1 MKNMRKSIP
10 FLPGFHPRVMRRKPR
25 SAQQKFAEKMILFKQ
40 KSFKQ
45 IGELFENFIPRT
57 LLKPER
63 EGAMS
68 RQRLFSKE
76 NTFWAFFSQV
86 LDADGGCKEVIR
98 KLQSYAS
105 IKGVKVP
112 SSSTASYCTARK
124 KLDEQMLSGVFEHT
138 AAQLDKI
145 PESGLLNNRRIIV
158 VDGTGVSMPDTPE
171 NQGVWPQWSSQK
183 PGCGFPNARICAC
196 FSLESGALLS
206 YAIGNKKSHELL
218 MFRKQWK
225 MFKRGDIFLGDKGF
239 CSYFDIA
246 NLEGQGVD
254 SVVTLARRAPVR
266 PPGSL
271 KKLGP
276 DDLLITWERPR
287 YNAKLSYSKE
297 AWDALPP
304 ELVLRQLK
312 VRVKYRGFRTQ
323 WFHIVTTLLDA
334 TRYPAEELAE
344 LYFKRWDV
352 ELFFRDVKITMGLD
366 VLRCLTPEMIR
377 KEILMYFI
385 AYNCVRRLMYEAAE
399 EADIEV
405 RVVSFKGSVQALRS
419 WEPHL
424 NQAKISRI
432 ERSRLI
438 SDLYDAVT
446 NTPIRQRPG
455 RSEPRCIKRRKKNY
469 QLMTS
474 PRREIRVIAHRSKYQ
489 AENA

>member
-1 MKNMRKSIP
+1 MRNTRNEMP
-10 FLPGFHPRVMRRKPR
+10 MLPGFHLRTLRRKPR
-25 SAQQKFAEKMILFKQ
+25 SAQQKLAEKIALLKQ

-45 IGELFENFIPRT
+45 IGEVFEKFIPRT
-57 LLKPER
+57 FLKQEQD
-63 EGAMS
+63 GAMS
-68 RQRLFSKE
+68 RRRLFSKE

-105 IKGVKVP
+105 IKGIKVP

-124 KLDEQMLSGVFEHT
+124 KLDEQMLSGIFEHT
-138 AAQLDKI
+138 AERLNKM
-145 PESGLLNNRRIIV
+145 PEAGFLNNRRVIV

-171 NQGVWPQWSSQK
+171 NQGAWPQWSSQK
-183 PGCGFPNARICAC
+183 PGCGFPTARICAC

-218 MFRKQWK
+218 LFRKQWPL
-225 MFKRGDIFLGDKGF
+225 FKRGDIFLGDKGF

-246 NLEGQGVD
+246 SLEKQGVG

-266 PPGSL
+266 PSGSL

-276 DDLLITWERPR
+276 DDLLITWERPL
-287 YNAKLSYSKE
+287 YTPKLSYSKE
-297 AWDALPP
+297 AWEALPP
-304 ELVLRQLK
+304 ELFLRQIK
-312 VRVKYRGFRTQ
+312 VRVKYPGFRTQ

-352 ELFFRDVKITMGLD
+352 ELFFRDVKTTMGLD
-366 VLRCLTPEMIR
+366 ILRCRTPEMIR

-385 AYNCVRRLMYEAAE
+385 AYNCVRRLMYEAAK
-399 EADIEV
+399 EADIEI
-405 RVVSFKGSVQALRS
+405 RAVSFKGSVQALRS

-424 NQAKISRI
+424 NQAKISRE
-432 ERSRLI
+432 ERFRLI
-438 SDLYDAVT
+438 SDLYDAMT

-455 RSEPRCIKRRKKNY
+455 RSEPRCLKRRKKNY
-469 QLMTS
+469 QMMSS
-474 PRREIRVIAHRSKYQ
+474 PRHEITVIPHRSKYL
-489 AENA
+489 AANA